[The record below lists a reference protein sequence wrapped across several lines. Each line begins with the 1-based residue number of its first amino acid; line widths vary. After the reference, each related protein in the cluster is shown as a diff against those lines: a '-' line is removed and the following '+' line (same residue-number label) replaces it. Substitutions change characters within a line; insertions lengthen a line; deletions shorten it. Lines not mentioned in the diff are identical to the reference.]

1 MLQLVGGR
9 EGVGRSMG
17 GEVAAIERFA
27 LEAAFGGDV
36 EEFGGGCGEFAAVVL
51 RLCVVLCHGVEVE
64 GKLHEVTGAEGF
76 GGVAAVFAGFVVDG
90 AAASAGRLV
99 DAVDSAVDDHNAV
112 LAGVQLDV
120 LEFALDGTRAPVG
133 LGGGAFRFGLAGL
146 FEVVEHLAA
155 EAVGDTGGTELALLF
170 GLVELCVGDFE
181 QRIGVVG
188 VFGPVRAFL
197 VEPGLHPGFEDLVHE
212 AAAIE
217 DGEFAAFFGLF
228 NGVDAEDVGEEEAV
242 GAGGVALE
250 CGGGEGAL
258 AVKGVPEVAGRADEA
273 VEFGEL
279 GAVAPASSDVGALGG
294 EATDLEQQLVADD
307 AGGAEHGDAQ
317 VRFVERALFC
327 APNGRAV
334 LVGARRGFGDGGGEA
349 VKALVL
355 VEGFFVERSGTGA
368 VDAADGLGE
377 QDGGV

>member
-9 EGVGRSMG
+9 EGVGRSVG
-17 GEVAAIERFA
+17 GELDAVERFA

-36 EEFGGGCGEFAAVVL
+36 EELGGGCGELAAVVL
-51 RLCVVLCHGVEVE
+51 LHGIEIE
-64 GKLHEVTGAEGF
+64 GQLHEVAGAEGF
-76 GGVAAVFAGFVVDG
+76 GGVAPVFAGLVVDR
-90 AAASAGRLV
+90 AAASAGRFV
-99 DAVDSAVDDHNAV
+99 DPVDSAVDDQDAV
-112 LAGVQLDV
+112 LAGVQFDI
-120 LEFALDGTRAPVG
+120 LEFALDGARAPVG
-133 LGGGAFRFGLAGL
+133 FGGGALRFGLAGL

-155 EAVGDTGGTELALLF
+155 EAGGDAGGTELAFLF
-170 GLVELCVGDFE
+170 GLVELCGGDFE

-197 VEPGLHPGFEDLVHE
+197 VEPALHPGFEDLVHE

-228 NGVDAEDVGEEEAV
+228 DGVDAEDVGEEEAV

-250 CGGGEGAL
+250 GGGGEGAL
-258 AVKGVPEVAGRADEA
+258 AVEGVPEVAGGADEA

-279 GAVAPASSDVGALGG
+279 GAVAPASGDVGALGG
-294 EATDLEQQLVADD
+294 EAADFEQQLVADD

-327 APNGRAV
+327 APNRRAV
-334 LVGARRGFGDGGGEA
+334 VVGARRGFGNGGGEA
-349 VKALVL
+349 LEALVL
-355 VEGFFVERSGTGA
+355 VEGLFVERGGVGGA